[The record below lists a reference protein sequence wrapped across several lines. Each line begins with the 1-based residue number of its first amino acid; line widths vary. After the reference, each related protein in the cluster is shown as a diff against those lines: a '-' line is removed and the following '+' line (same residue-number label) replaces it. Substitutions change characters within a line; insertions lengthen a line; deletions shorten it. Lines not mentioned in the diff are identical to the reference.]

1 MSVAFRR
8 DLLGASSVVR
18 VDAAFGADLTTDSL
32 GWTWID
38 ITADVLYA
46 DYAGVTISPIG
57 RSDTSSAAPPSEFSF
72 ALKNTTGNYTVGNPS
87 SAYFPGVARNT
98 PVRVVVNIGGGDVV
112 RAQGYANGW
121 TPSWDSSGKF
131 AVVQVSC
138 SGSLRRLQQGSPT
151 IQSAIYR
158 STFAAPGLVE
168 YAPMEEDSGATR
180 ISATGVHPQNAIFG
194 GTVSFA
200 GDSSLGGAKQAVV
213 LNSSSYLGIGCTP
226 HAFGGH
232 WQVDWFM
239 KFTGADP
246 AAETIVMR
254 CWTTNQAA
262 QVVDAVYGAGGWGI
276 RVYAAHGVAAGN
288 SIFTIPV
295 GLATGWWHWR
305 VMAHDSGSGNTDYQ
319 VVVFPADLSGAGSSG
334 PLTIAT
340 VPGNLTSANVI
351 ANAAFDG
358 VAMCHWAIYDQWN
371 FSVVD
376 QSGDGYDNEEAITR
390 LRRLALEEGVELDTS
405 GATGLIPMGPQKPGT
420 VMALLREAETAD
432 GGVLFDG
439 LSAGLSYITE
449 FSRYNASP
457 SLTLNATSKHITGFP
472 APAHDDQ
479 RDINRATVALTSG
492 GSATSEQISGPL
504 GSDAIGV
511 YETSVTANVHD
522 EDDASQLAA
531 WRVHLGQ
538 AGGLRY
544 PKLVLDVIG
553 AVAHTK
559 SVSIATQWLGCTV
572 GSRIDMQNLRTVTS
586 TFPPGDVQLLIEGWS
601 ETITPKTW
609 HVVANCSPFKPWD
622 VGNLDGYQLDCGAS
636 VTGSTMTTS
645 STTVDV
651 LVSDACD
658 WSHADGNFS
667 ITVGGEEMT
676 VTAVSAT
683 AASTPALVAV
693 GTADSSDGFTDRD
706 VAPGLPAGATAAGN
720 LLVMLASC
728 RDTNAITTG
737 MYITGATGW
746 KKIIDGVN
754 FAIFAKVHNGAET
767 QPVLNILPFSS
778 IVGDTMIAQIASFS
792 GKWGD
797 PKSQLIAVSQ
807 QLNAAAQNISYPELQ
822 VDLGNFLAFWIGWKA
837 DDWTSVASPAT
848 EIGEPDSVSGN
859 DAGIVWSFASSATG
873 TGLGAGS
880 FTVTGGA
887 SAISRGCVFA
897 LRYQYQTLT
906 VTRGINGITRA
917 HVLGEEVHVT
927 HPLVLTRQ

>member
-1 MSVAFRR
+1 VSVAFRR
-8 DLLGASSVVR
+8 DLLGASSIVR
-18 VDAAFGADLTTDSL
+18 VDAAFGADLTLNSAAWS
-32 GWTWID
+32 WTD
-38 ITADVLYA
+38 ITSDVLYA
-46 DYAGVTISPIG
+46 DYAGVTISPMG
-57 RSDTSSAAPPSEFSF
+57 RSDESSTAQPSTFAF
-72 ALKNTTGNYTVGNPS
+72 ALKNTTGNYTVDNPS
-87 SAYFPGVARNT
+87 SIYYPNVARNT
-98 PVRVVVNIGGGDVV
+98 PVRVVINIGGGDVV

-121 TPSWDSSGKF
+121 KPSWDSSGRF
-131 AVVQVSC
+131 AIVQVSC
-138 SGSLRRLQQGSPT
+138 SGSLRRLQQGSPSV
-151 IQSAIYR
+151 QSAIYR
-158 STFAAPGLVE
+158 STIAAPGLVE

-180 ISATGVHPQNAIFG
+180 ISAVGVHPQNAVFG
-194 GTVSFA
+194 GTVTPA
-200 GDSSLGGAKQAVV
+200 GEQTLGGAKQAVV
-213 LNSSSYLGIGCTP
+213 LNAGSYLGIGCAP

-239 KFTGADP
+239 KFTGSDP

-254 CWTTNQAA
+254 CWTTNVAA

-276 RVYAAHGVAAGN
+276 RVYAAHGVAAGS

-295 GLATGWWHWR
+295 GLDTGWWHWR
-305 VMAHDSGSGNTDYQ
+305 VMAHDGGSGNTDYQ
-319 VVVFPADLSGAGSSG
+319 VVVFPADLSSGGSAG

-340 VPGNLTSANVI
+340 VPGNLTSANVLPS
-351 ANAAFDG
+351 AAFDG

-376 QSGDGYDNEEAITR
+376 ESGDGYDNEDANTR
-390 LRRLALEEGVELDTS
+390 LERIALEESVELAIN
-405 GATGLIPMGPQKPGT
+405 GAASLIPMGPQKPGT

-439 LSAGLSYITE
+439 LSAGLSYIPE

-457 SLTLNATSKHITGFP
+457 SLTLNATSKHITGAP
-472 APAHDDQ
+472 APTHDDQ
-479 RDINRATVALTSG
+479 RDVNRVTVQLTSG
-492 GSATSEQISGPL
+492 GSATYQQTGGPL
-504 GSDAIGV
+504 GSDAIGI
-511 YETSVTANVHD
+511 YETSLSANVHD
-522 EDDASQLAA
+522 EGDAYQLAA

-544 PKLVLDVIG
+544 PQLVLDVIG
-553 AVAHTK
+553 AVAHTG

-586 TFPPGDVQLLIEGWS
+586 TFPPGTVELLLEGWS
-601 ETITPKTW
+601 EKITPKTW
-609 HVVANCSPFKPWD
+609 NVTANCSPFGPWD
-622 VGNLDGYQLDCGAS
+622 VGNLDSYQLDCGAS

-651 LVSDACD
+651 LVSDDCD
-658 WSHADGNFS
+658 WSHPSDFS
-667 ITVGGEEMT
+667 ITIGGEEMT

-683 AASTPALVAV
+683 AATTPALVAT
-693 GTADSSDGFTDRD
+693 GTAASSDGFVTRTIS
-706 VAPGLPAGATAAGN
+706 PGLPAGATTAGN

-754 FAIFAKVHNGAET
+754 FAIFAKVHSGSET
-767 QPVLNILPFSS
+767 TPTLNILPFTS

-797 PKSQLIAVSQ
+797 PKSQLIAVSH
-807 QLNAAAQNISYPELQ
+807 QLNASAQDIAYPEIQ
-822 VDLGNFLAFWIGWKA
+822 VNLGNFLAFWTGWKA

-848 EIGEPDSVSGN
+848 EIGEPDSTSGN
-859 DAGIVWSFASSATG
+859 DAGIVWSFASSATPV
-873 TGLGAGS
+873 GLGAGS
-880 FTVTGGA
+880 FVVTGGA
-887 SAISRGCVFA
+887 AAISRGCVFA

-906 VTRGINGITRA
+906 VTRGVNGITRA
-917 HVLGEEVHVT
+917 HGLGEEVHVT
-927 HPLVLTRQ
+927 HPLILTRQ